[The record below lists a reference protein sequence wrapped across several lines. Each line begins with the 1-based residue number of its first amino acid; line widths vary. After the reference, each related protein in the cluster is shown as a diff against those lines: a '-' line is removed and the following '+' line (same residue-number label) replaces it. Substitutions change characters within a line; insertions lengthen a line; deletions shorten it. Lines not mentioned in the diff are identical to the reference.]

1 MSPTWS
7 QNSSLSAAAD
17 VASGHLAA
25 EPTLVAFPLSLVPGS
40 YDLVTNQNI
49 QHGGTFGVKKILN
62 LAQGD
67 FTVSWVAPGI
77 ARA

>member
-1 MSPTWS
+1 MVAIKKILLRLSPGTRDRS
-7 QNSSLSAAAD
+7 CDAIVRN
-17 VASGHLAA
+17 LAA

-67 FTVSWVAPGI
+67 FTV
-77 ARA
+77 R